1 MDIRLVVIEIAEK
14 LGLLTT
20 AGLVSV
26 LVPPLRNRLLGLG
39 GQPRDRVAAFLL
51 GFSLSMWGA
60 KMGVWWLEH
69 HVNIHAIGVMIA
81 ALLGGVRT
89 GVLTGVFAGLF
100 YVYRVEPSLGVVG
113 VAATVIE
120 GAVAGW
126 IVEKRPQW
134 FSGWRTFATA
144 CLVQM
149 ARAVFL
155 AVHLGLTGDLAR
167 RLEMTPALLVQM
179 LGVASG
185 LTFWIFSA
193 RVVLAREEAAVALVE
208 ARAAADHLALE
219 ALRRRLE
226 PHFLF
231 NALNTL
237 RATIR
242 RDPARAREL
251 VSDLSDLYRYLLSH
265 PEDAPVSS
273 EVDHACAYLAIE
285 QARLGEGRLE
295 VETAVDEDVRHVR
308 VPALTLQPL
317 VENAVKHGVGA
328 HQSGVVRIRARR
340 DGRALVV
347 EVCDQSEGEHLG
359 KVEAGNGIALKT
371 LRERLTK
378 RFGESATLDLVPK
391 ERGMI
396 ARVTLPWSAVA
407 PDDPIDPRDAG
418 RRGAKS
424 SPDPS
429 KDAKEKNAA

>member
-20 AGLVSV
+20 AALVSV
-26 LVPPLRNRLLGLG
+26 LVPPLRNRLLGVG

-81 ALLGGVRT
+81 ALLGGIRT
-89 GVLTGVFAGLF
+89 GVLTGLFAGLF
-100 YVYRVEPSLGVVG
+100 YVYRVEPSLGLVG
-113 VAATVIE
+113 VAATIVE

-134 FSGWRTFATA
+134 FSGWRTIATA
-144 CLVQM
+144 CLVQL
-149 ARAVFL
+149 ARAVCL
-155 AVHLGLTGDLAR
+155 AIYLGVTGDLAR
-167 RLEMTPALLVQM
+167 RLEMLPALVVQM
-179 LGVASG
+179 VGVATG
-185 LTFWIFSA
+185 MTFWIFSA
-193 RVVLAREEAAVALVE
+193 RVVLLREEAAIALVE

-242 RDPARAREL
+242 KDPARARDL
-251 VSDLSDLYRYLLSH
+251 VSDLSDLYRYLLNH
-265 PEDAPVSS
+265 PEDAPISS

-285 QARLGEGRLE
+285 KARLGEGRLE
-295 VETAVDEDVRHVR
+295 VQTAIDDDVKHVR

-328 HQSGVVRIRARR
+328 HESGVVRIEARR
-340 DGRALVV
+340 EGRALVV
-347 EVCDQSEGEHLG
+347 EVHDESRGEHLG
-359 KVEAGNGIALKT
+359 KVEAGHGIALKT
-371 LRERLTK
+371 LREGLTK
-378 RFGESATLDLVPK
+378 RFGESATLELVPK
-391 ERGMI
+391 ERGTI
-396 ARVTLPWSAVA
+396 ARVTLPWQAVGPEGR
-407 PDDPIDPRDAG
+407 PDGGPEDG
-418 RRGAKS
+418 EE
-424 SPDPS
+424 
-429 KDAKEKNAA
+429 KDAA

>member
-20 AGLVSV
+20 AALVSV
-26 LVPPLRNRLLGLG
+26 LVPPLRNRLLGVG

-81 ALLGGVRT
+81 ALLGGIRT
-89 GVLTGVFAGLF
+89 GVLTAIFAGLF
-100 YVYRVEPSLGVVG
+100 YVYRVEPSLGLVG
-113 VAATVIE
+113 VAATIVE

-144 CLVQM
+144 CLVQL
-149 ARAVFL
+149 ARAVCL
-155 AVHLGLTGDLAR
+155 AIYLGATGDLAR
-167 RLEMTPALLVQM
+167 RLEMLPALAVQM
-179 LGVASG
+179 FGVASG
-185 LTFWIFSA
+185 MTFWIFSA
-193 RVVLAREEAAVALVE
+193 RVVLAREEAAIALVE

-242 RDPARAREL
+242 KDPARARDL
-251 VSDLSDLYRYLLSH
+251 VSDLSDLYRYLLNH
-265 PEDAPVSS
+265 PEDAPISS

-285 QARLGEGRLE
+285 KARLGEGRLE
-295 VETAVDEDVRHVR
+295 VQTAIDDEVKHAR

-317 VENAVKHGVGA
+317 VENAIYHGIELLPGGGTIRIQGLRRGRDLCVTIANPHGDSRAAREGNRLAQDNVGQRLEA
-328 HQSGVVRIRARR
+328 YF
-340 DGRALVV
+340 GRPGLLQV
-347 EVCDQSEGEHLG
+347 EQAGEEYR
-359 KVEAGNGIALKT
+359 VT
-371 LRERLTK
+371 
-378 RFGESATLDLVPK
+378 
-391 ERGMI
+391 
-396 ARVTLPWSAVA
+396 VTLPGKHEN
-407 PDDPIDPRDAG
+407 PHR
-418 RRGAKS
+418 
-424 SPDPS
+424 
-429 KDAKEKNAA
+429 

>member
-14 LGLLTT
+14 GGLLTT

-81 ALLGGVRT
+81 ALLGGART
-89 GVLTGVFAGLF
+89 GLLTGLFAGLF
-100 YVYRVEPSLGVVG
+100 YVYRVEPSLGLIG
-113 VAATVIE
+113 VTATILE
-120 GAVAGW
+120 GALAGW
-126 IVEKRPQW
+126 IVEKRPHW
-134 FSGWRTFATA
+134 FSGWRTFTTA
-144 CLVQM
+144 CLVQV
-149 ARAVFL
+149 ARALFL
-155 AVHLGLTGDLAR
+155 GVYLALTGDLSR
-167 RLEMTPALLVQM
+167 RLEMTPALGVQM

-193 RVVLAREEAAVALVE
+193 RVVLAREEAAIALVE

-242 RDPARAREL
+242 RDPARARDL
-251 VSDLSDLYRYLLSH
+251 VSDLSDLYRYLLNH

-273 EVDHACAYLAIE
+273 EVEHACAYLAIE
-285 QARLGEGRLE
+285 QARLGEGRLR
-295 VETAVDEDVRHVR
+295 VERAVDDEVAAARI
-308 VPALTLQPL
+308 PALTLQPL

-328 HQSGVVRIRARR
+328 HETGVVRLEARR
-340 DGRALVV
+340 EGRALIV
-347 EVCDQSEGEHLG
+347 EVHDQSEGEHLG
-359 KVEAGNGIALKT
+359 KLEAGHGIALKT

-378 RFGESATLDLVPK
+378 RFGDSATLELLPK
-391 ERGMI
+391 ERGTI
-396 ARVTLPWSAVA
+396 ARVTLPWQAVT
-407 PDDPIDPRDAG
+407 PDD
-418 RRGAKS
+418 
-424 SPDPS
+424 DPS
-429 KDAKEKNAA
+429 SEERDSDGGPDAKKEKDAA